1 MNRARSRPL
10 DLGLRI
16 SDGPR
21 TPDGPRTQ
29 DTAPPLHSTSPLS
42 EGRATLIAGAAFFIN
57 VLDFMIV
64 MPLGPFFAP
73 ALGIPEAQLGWVGGA
88 YTFAAAAAGLGAS
101 FMLDRMSRRSALMVT
116 LGGLTAATLAGAF
129 AWDFTSMLAA
139 RVMAGAFAGPAA
151 GVAIALLSDAVPSQ
165 RRGRAMGRAMIAF
178 SISAVLGV
186 PAGLWLATL
195 GGWQAPFVA
204 VAGLG
209 AVVAAFSVAS
219 LPRRM
224 AAGPDP
230 IRAQRLSD
238 WGLMKD
244 PIAIL
249 ALVCSSLIMFSGF
262 SIIPNIPSFLV
273 KNVGIDPGGLG
284 PLYAAGGAVSVITL
298 LVVGPLVDRFGAVR
312 MATAGTLVFLGT
324 LFAMFGAATPL
335 MAPWAIFVFFMMG
348 MGVRNITNQ
357 TLGSKVPPP
366 RARAGFQSV
375 NTAAQQ
381 FASGLGAVAST
392 RLLHSGEG
400 GRLIGLDKVAAISAA
415 AAFLYPIFTGMLER
429 AVKARGE
436 H

>member
-1 MNRARSRPL
+1 MVGSGP
-10 DLGLRI
+10 GLR
-16 SDGPR
+16 
-21 TPDGPRTQ
+21 
-29 DTAPPLHSTSPLS
+29 TSAQIRFPLS
-42 EGRATLIAGAAFFIN
+42 EGRATLIAGAVFLIN

-73 ALGIPEAQLGWVGGA
+73 ALGIPESQLGWVGGA

-101 FMLDRMSRRSALMVT
+101 FVVDRLRRRTALGLT
-116 LGGLTAATLAGAF
+116 LGGLVFSTLAGAF
-129 AWDFTSMLAA
+129 AWDFPSMLAV
-139 RVMAGAFAGPAA
+139 RVMAGAFGGPAA
-151 GVAIALLSDAVPSQ
+151 GVAIALLSDAVPPQ

-178 SISAVLGV
+178 SIAAVLGV

-195 GGWQAPFVA
+195 GGWKAPFVA

-209 AVVAAFSVAS
+209 AIVGAFSVGS
-219 LPRRM
+219 LPRRNSST
-224 AAGPDP
+224 PDP
-230 IRAQRLSD
+230 KKTALTEWSA
-238 WGLMKD
+238 LKD
-244 PIAIL
+244 PIALL

-273 KNVGIDPGGLG
+273 RNVGVEPGALG

-298 LVVGPLVDRFGAVR
+298 LVVGPLVDRFGSWRVAV
-312 MATAGTLVFLGT
+312 AGTAIFIGT
-324 LFAMFGAATPL
+324 LFAMFGAAAPL
-335 MAPWAIFVFFMMG
+335 MAPWVIFVFFMMG

-357 TLGSKVPPP
+357 ALGSKVPPP
-366 RARAGFQSV
+366 AGRAGFQSL
-375 NTAAQQ
+375 NNAAQH

-415 AAFLYPIFTGMLER
+415 AALLYPVFTGMLER
-429 AVKARGE
+429 ALKARGE